1 MIVLAPHKQL
11 TMKDNRRLN
20 IFHLALESN
29 LQYASSLNKQLH
41 ELQIQL
47 LCNLEKQRLLKS
59 RQQIKTWESYS
70 SRRRCALMR
79 RLKFFESPFHM
90 YFIKKTPNVKGN
102 EYSIIEPINNIDTN
116 YWLNKSKIIA
126 HKTKGFQEYVPI
138 FHLSKNIS
146 RIEKN
151 IIITSVRC
159 EYIEK
164 SKKK

>member
-1 MIVLAPHKQL
+1 MNKNLENVLHL
-11 TMKDNRRLN
+11 T
-20 IFHLALESN
+20 LESN
-29 LQYASSLNKQLH
+29 LQYASSLKKQLN
-41 ELQIQL
+41 ELRVQL

-59 RQQIKTWESYS
+59 RQQITIWESYS
-70 SRRRCALMR
+70 SRRLCALMR
-79 RLKFFESPFHM
+79 RAKFFESPFHM
-90 YFIKKTPNVKGN
+90 YIIKKIPKVIGN

-116 YWLNKSKIIA
+116 YWLKNSKILVSNNFNIEY
-126 HKTKGFQEYVPI
+126 KTKGFQEYVPI